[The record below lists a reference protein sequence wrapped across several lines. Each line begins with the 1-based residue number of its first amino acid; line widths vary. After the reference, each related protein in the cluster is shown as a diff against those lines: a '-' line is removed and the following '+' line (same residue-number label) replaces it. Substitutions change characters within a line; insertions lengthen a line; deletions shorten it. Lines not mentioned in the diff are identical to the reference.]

1 MVFTLEATENF
12 IMQKTDTVQNKNK
25 YVIKN
30 KIKRKQRKNVKT
42 LLIKW

>member
-30 KIKRKQRKNVKT
+30 KIKIRESRERM
-42 LLIKW
+42 